1 MPLLLELTLSGSVLA
16 LLLLGLRYLAL
27 PKMPS
32 TVYYYA
38 WLLVLLRLALPLPGL
53 IPADGVTQAP
63 AAPVYS
69 ETWNDG
75 FDVQTPND
83 FPQSNR
89 PAIRPAA
96 ADEEISPVER
106 EEAVETPAAAPK
118 TPTALRLNWREPALW
133 LGVWSF
139 GTVLSLGLTVLS
151 YLRFTAR
158 LRRDLHAPNRFQ
170 RRIYAAIPGR
180 KPELYCSAA
189 VRTPLMYGVLS
200 PRVVLPER
208 DCDEEM
214 LLNILCH
221 ELTHYR
227 RFDTLYKWV
236 AVVILSAH
244 WFNPLSWLIRREL
257 DRACELS
264 CDELLLRSM
273 SRDEKQSYGN
283 TLLSMAASSAL
294 PAGVVATTFATEKRN
309 LKERLVQIM
318 KYKKSGTRTLAAM
331 LALVLLA
338 LCALA
343 AGPAAKAAAAET
355 SAAPAESGTVRV
367 TNVDELLAAIAPN
380 TVIELA
386 EGEYDLSTASNYT
399 EDTHSSYYSWNGVW
413 GEKGEE
419 PAELVIANVDGLTLR
434 GAGMEKTTLAAVPR
448 YANVIKFVNCHQ
460 LTLADLTAGHTTE
473 PGFCSG
479 GVLRLES
486 CGDVSVTG
494 CGLFGCGT
502 VGVDAVG
509 CTDLTVSNSRIYECS
524 YNAVS
529 ASQCRNVRVEGC
541 EIDSHGTRPG
551 HGEAAVLFTANYTDG
566 FSIHG
571 CEIHDNAAQAL
582 LSAAYSKNARF
593 LSNDV
598 HDNRLVSSVFTFD
611 QYAAVVDGCRFE
623 SNDFRFWVPDHR
635 LDPIDVNGEPLEA
648 AELNEMTLR
657 DIDPDIAVTPV
668 AVEKATEVRPG
679 ESIVVTTVD
688 EFLKAIG
695 PDRTILLD
703 GALFDLSTAAN
714 YGSTGGEYYFWQES
728 YDGPQLVIQNAN
740 GLSIGAVIADNTAT
754 TLAAI
759 PRYANVIAF
768 RDCENLHL
776 FGFTAG
782 HTKEPGSC
790 SGGVLWFQNC
800 HKVTVDQ
807 MRLYGCGIL
816 GLQTGQCSD
825 LLVKQTEIYEC
836 SQGAGQFFQTDGI
849 HFEFCDIHDVPN
861 PALVFSEC
869 GDKTWNGEVISG
881 LNSVY
886 DVNADG
892 TLSEHPN
899 VGSADEEAEFHG
911 GVEEMLNPFA
921 NEPTLRFAE
930 VFPAGEEFTAAV
942 QQAIVSDD
950 WAALADRIAFPLQFF
965 TDHYSFVIHDREEYL
980 GMVEDGYF
988 MNELFT
994 DTFRFR
1000 ERIADA
1006 DTSSYGSCVFGNT
1019 CLDHLIAF
1027 TVTGTEPTV
1036 ENIQI
1041 TAISVKEPFY
1051 PGQAYAEAVPPT
1063 PQP

>member
-1 MPLLLELTLSGSVLA
+1 MKTLLLLTLCGSALA
-16 LLLLGLRYLAL
+16 LLLFWLRYVVLRR
-27 PKMPS
+27 MPS

-38 WLLVLLRLALPLPGL
+38 WILVLLRFALPLPGL
-53 IPADGVTQAP
+53 IPTA
-63 AAPVYS
+63 
-69 ETWNDG
+69 
-75 FDVQTPND
+75 
-83 FPQSNR
+83 
-89 PAIRPAA
+89 
-96 ADEEISPVER
+96 VER
-106 EEAVETPAAAPK
+106 TIPETPVRHETYIQDYDEQNLYDIPAKPVTAGVPSAVSAVQVTEPTPQQGASRQSTAAKASFSV
-118 TPTALRLNWREPALW
+118 NWRSPELW
-133 LGVWSF
+133 LAVWAL
-139 GTVLSLGLTVLS
+139 GAALSLGTTVLA
-151 YLRFTAR
+151 YLRFTKK
-158 LRRDLHAPNRFQ
+158 LRQGLHRPDRFTCKV
-170 RRIYAAIPGR
+170 YAAIPVR
-180 KPELYCSAA
+180 KPALYSAET
-189 VRTPLMYGVLS
+189 VKTPLMYGVFS
-200 PRVVLPER
+200 PKIVLPER
-208 DCDEEM
+208 SYDEE
-214 LLNILCH
+214 LLHNILRH
-221 ELTHYR
+221 ELMHYR
-227 RFDTLYKWV
+227 RLDTLYKW
-236 AVVILSAH
+236 AAAVILSAH

-257 DRACELS
+257 NRACELS
-264 CDELLLRSM
+264 CDEMLLRSM
-273 SRDEKQSYGN
+273 TRQEKQSYGN
-283 TLLSMAASSAL
+283 TLLSMAASAAL

-318 KYKKSGTRTLAAM
+318 NYKKSGARLLAAV

-338 LCALA
+338 GFGMAV
-343 AGPAAKAAAAET
+343 GPAAIKAAADD
-355 SAAPAESGTVRV
+355 PAESEVRRV
-367 TNVDELLAAIAPN
+367 STVDELLAAIAPH

-386 EGEYDLSTASNYT
+386 EGVYDLSTASDYG
-399 EDTHSSYYSWNGVW
+399 EDSHSNYYSWNGVW
-413 GEKGEE
+413 GEAGETS
-419 PAELVIANVDGLTLR
+419 AELVIANVDGLTLR
-434 GAGMEKTTLAAVPR
+434 GAGMGNTTLAAVPR

-473 PGFCSG
+473 PGFCMG

-551 HGEAAVLFTANYTDG
+551 HGEAAMLFTANYTDG
-566 FSIHG
+566 FTVHG

-635 LDPIDVNGEPLEA
+635 LDPIDINGEPLEA

-657 DIDPDIAVTPV
+657 DIDPDIAVTP
-668 AVEKATEVRPG
+668 ATVEKAAELRPG

-714 YGSTGGEYYFWQES
+714 YGSAGGEYYFWQES

-740 GLSIGAVIADNTAT
+740 GLSIGAVNTDNTAT
-754 TLAAI
+754 TLAAV

-768 RDCENLHL
+768 RDCDDLHL

-816 GLQTGQCSD
+816 GLQTSQCAD
-825 LLVKQTEIYEC
+825 LLVRQTEIYEC

-849 HFEFCDIHDVPN
+849 YFESCDIHDVPN
-861 PALVFSEC
+861 PALVFAEC
-869 GDKTWNGEVISG
+869 GDKTWNGEV
-881 LNSVY
+881 LAERNSVY

-892 TLSEHPN
+892 TLLEHPN
-899 VGSADEEAEFHG
+899 VGPNDEEAEFHG
-911 GVEEMLNPFA
+911 GVEELGNPFA

-930 VFPAGEEFTAAV
+930 VFPAGEEFAEAV

-1019 CLDHLIAF
+1019 CLDHRIAF
-1027 TVTGTEPTV
+1027 TLTGTEPTA

-1041 TAISVKEPFY
+1041 TAISVKEPFW